1 MPMSFLIYGAGG
13 HANVLAEL
21 GSINGATVP
30 VMFSDDAQHHSED
43 SGMMICAYDPFLFP
57 TLPLVLGI
65 GNNKVRELLASK
77 VGHTFTRLIH
87 PKAVVAT
94 DALIGEGT
102 VVLANAVIQAN
113 CRVGNHVI
121 INAGA
126 VIDHDATISD
136 FAHVAANAY
145 IGGGAVIEKNVLI
158 GQGAVV
164 TRHTIVKEG
173 TVIPPLSI
181 VEPE

>member
-13 HANVLAEL
+13 HANVLADL

-43 SGMMICAYDPFLFP
+43 GRVMICAYDPLLFP
-57 TLPLVLGI
+57 ALPLVIGI

-77 VGHTFTRLIH
+77 VRHTFTRLIH
-87 PKAVVAT
+87 PKAAVAA

-102 VVLANAVIQAN
+102 VILANAVIQAN
-113 CRVGNHVI
+113 CRIGNHVI

-126 VIDHDATISD
+126 VIDHDAIISD

-145 IGGGAVIEKNVLI
+145 IGGGAVIEKNVLV

-164 TRHTIVKEG
+164 TRNTVVKEG
-173 TVIPPLSI
+173 TVIPPLT
-181 VEPE
+181 VVGA